1 MQDYK
6 TIMQVINLRVVQK
19 LPRNICEG
27 KCKLGHGT
35 YQRIEKMFRESGK
48 SYDDLL
54 AMDHDEVVAIFYP
67 EASIRRKK
75 IPLPDYN
82 KIHTSISKHS
92 STLFIEWMDY
102 KKDNENGYQYTQF
115 CEHYNRFIKENYGD
129 DLSMAVNRMPG
140 EKLFIDW
147 VGDRPKLV
155 FDSNSQALKE
165 AHFFVTSMGVS
176 NMIYV
181 KAYENEK
188 LPNFIDGTKC
198 AIEYLG
204 AVPKY
209 LVPDNLK
216 TAVNKHT
223 KDELI
228 INAAYEDLE
237 NHYGTIILPPPSR
250 KPKGKATV
258 ERYVQFVEKRIIP
271 KLSKNIYPSFE
282 SLNNR
287 LFELI
292 EESNNEYSKKLKAIK
307 KETFEAY
314 DKPAMNPLPQVS
326 FSMVDYKYV
335 SKVPNNYHV
344 EYDGHYYSIP
354 FAYADKSVMI
364 KATFTDVKIVDMN
377 NSLIF
382 KHSRSY
388 KAFPKYI
395 TEDSHM
401 PSSHRFYNEIN
412 TSNGDELLKRANRI
426 GPNVGKLCKSVMY
439 SFKHEEQS
447 YNSLN
452 GIIHLCDGLSYVM
465 CDEVAKSCLD
475 IGSATYSYFKKA
487 LTATVNSKDK
497 NNNDL
502 PKHNNIRGK
511 DFYK

>member
-6 TIMQVINLRVVQK
+6 TIMQVINLRIVLK
-19 LPRNICEG
+19 IPREKCKG
-27 KCKLGHGT
+27 RCKLGNGT
-35 YQRIEKMFRESGK
+35 YQRIEERFRESGK

-54 AMDHDEVVAIFYP
+54 AMNHDDVVSLFYP
-67 EASIRRKK
+67 ETNIRKKK
-75 IPLPDYN
+75 IPLPDFE
-82 KIHTSISKHS
+82 KVHKAISKQS
-92 STLFIEWMDY
+92 STLFLEWMEY
-102 KKDNENGYQYTQF
+102 KKDNQDGYQYTQF
-115 CEHYNRFIKENYGD
+115 CEYYKRFIKERYGD
-129 DLSMAVNRMPG
+129 DVSMAVNRVPG
-140 EKLFIDW
+140 EKLYIDW
-147 VGDRPKLV
+147 VGLRPRLV
-155 FDSNSQALKE
+155 FDQGSQTLKE
-165 AHFFVTSMGVS
+165 VHFFVTSMGVS
-176 NMIYV
+176 NLIYV

-198 AIEYLG
+198 SLEYLG

-216 TAVNKHT
+216 AAVTKHT

-250 KPKGKATV
+250 KPKGKPTA
-258 ERYVQFVEKRIIP
+258 ERYVKFVETRIIP
-271 KLSKNIYPSFE
+271 ILLKNTYSSFE
-282 SLNNR
+282 ALNNK
-287 LFELI
+287 LFDLVEK
-292 EESNNEYSKKLKAIK
+292 SNNEYSKKLKTIK

-326 FSMVDYKYV
+326 FTMVDYKYV

-364 KATFTDVKIVDMN
+364 KATFTDIKIVDMN

-388 KAFPKYI
+388 KPFPKYI
-395 TEDSHM
+395 TEESHM

-412 TSNGDELLKRANRI
+412 NSSGEDFLKRASRI
-426 GPNVGKLCKSVMY
+426 GPNMAKLCKSVMY

-465 CDEVAKSCLD
+465 CDEVAKNCLEA
-475 IGSATYSYFKKA
+475 GCASYYYFKKA
-487 LTATVNSKDK
+487 LTMTIDSKDK
-497 NNNDL
+497 NKNDL
-502 PKHNNIRGK
+502 PRHNNIRGK